1 MIDDEIKQVVK
12 GRYSKFAETGGSK
25 DSCWPSKQQPGSGYA
40 IDQGLYSQEELSL
53 APEIALNLSR
63 GCGNPTGFANLE
75 PGDVVVDFG
84 CGGGIDVILAARK
97 VGEDGKVVGID
108 FAPQMIEQAKKAVAE
123 SGLQERDIDLR
134 VADMA
139 NSQLPKDFA
148 DVVISNCVINL
159 CPDKD
164 AVYEEAFR
172 ILRSGGRLAISDI
185 VLTKDINSQLRE
197 QFQAT
202 WAGCLGGA
210 ILEEGYL
217 HTLKKAGFAEF
228 QIVSRHT
235 LTPIE
240 LKAMA
245 SCPGEAFTPPPNN
258 EDLQIVQGKVDS
270 VKFTAIK
277 PSPAWMIE
285 TIAFLS
291 WRLFDPFRTFI
302 EYCNVADHGK

>member
-1 MIDDEIKQVVK
+1 M
-12 GRYSKFAETGGSK
+12 
-25 DSCWPSKQQPGSGYA
+25 
-40 IDQGLYSQEELSL
+40 
-53 APEIALNLSR
+53 
-63 GCGNPTGFANLE
+63 
-75 PGDVVVDFG
+75 DFG

-108 FAPQMIEQAKKAVAE
+108 FAPQMIEQAKKAVME

-134 VADMA
+134 VADMGK
-139 NSQLPKDFA
+139 SQLPENFA

-164 AVYEEAFR
+164 AVYAEAFR
-172 ILRSGGRLAISDI
+172 ILRPGGRLAISDI
-185 VLTKDINSQLRE
+185 VLTEDINSQLRE

-245 SCPGEAFTPPPNN
+245 SCPGEAFTPPPNDEN
-258 EDLQIVQGKVDS
+258 LQIVQGKVDS

-277 PSPAWMIE
+277 PSPA
-285 TIAFLS
+285 
-291 WRLFDPFRTFI
+291 
-302 EYCNVADHGK
+302 

>member
-1 MIDDEIKQVVK
+1 M
-12 GRYSKFAETGGSK
+12 
-25 DSCWPSKQQPGSGYA
+25 
-40 IDQGLYSQEELSL
+40 
-53 APEIALNLSR
+53 
-63 GCGNPTGFANLE
+63 
-75 PGDVVVDFG
+75 DFG

-172 ILRSGGRLAISDI
+172 ILRCGGRLAISDI
-185 VLTKDINSQLRE
+185 VLTQDINSQLRE
-197 QFQAT
+197 QFQTT

-277 PSPAWMIE
+277 PSPA
-285 TIAFLS
+285 
-291 WRLFDPFRTFI
+291 
-302 EYCNVADHGK
+302 